1 MCKPVRYVYPDCGHP
16 VDPDPD
22 VWILERC
29 ASAHRSNRDCWLPND
44 IPDQFIEDK
53 PWPNDNLTEPCYMPH
68 EDVESQISEDE
79 ELQGPGMDGW
89 TDVAEEVDSDSAIL
103 GAEDQD
109 DSDDDDDDEA
119 VLITRAMLFDEAMI
133 IDDDDLLIEEEE
145 LLLDED
151 ELLLDDEQ
159 MLLDEEEIRRY
170 EQVTLAVETDAV
182 LSDEEIAFINQII
195 EETTNELT
203 MAAADD
209 ILAWAEDTD
218 TSAENNTALSNNDNT
233 GQSEGSESMDLD
245 SPSSE

>member
-29 ASAHRSNRDCWLPND
+29 VSAHWSNRDCWLPND

-53 PWPNDNLTEPCYMPH
+53 PWPNDNLSEPCYLPH
-68 EDVESQISEDE
+68 EPQEPLISEYE
-79 ELQGPGMDGW
+79 ELQSPVVDGW
-89 TDVAEEVDSDSAIL
+89 TDVAEEVDSDSATL

-109 DSDDDDDDEA
+109 DDDDDDSV
-119 VLITRAMLFDEAMI
+119 VLITRAMLFDESMI

-159 MLLDEEEIRRY
+159 MLLDEEEIHRY
-170 EQVTLAVETDAV
+170 EQATLTGETDAV
-182 LSDEEIAFINQII
+182 LSEDEIAFINQII

-203 MAAADD
+203 LAAADD

-218 TSAENNTALSNNDNT
+218 TSAENTALSDNN

-245 SPSSE
+245 DSSSE

>member
-16 VDPDPD
+16 IDLDPE

-29 ASAHRSNRDCWLPND
+29 RLAHRSNRDCWLPND

-53 PWPNDNLTEPCYMPH
+53 PWPNDNLTESCPMVH
-68 EDVESQISEDE
+68 EIEEPQISEHE
-79 ELQGPGMDGW
+79 ELQNPVVDGW
-89 TDVAEEVDSDSAIL
+89 TDVVEEVDSDSATL

-109 DSDDDDDDEA
+109 DDDDKA
-119 VLITRAMLFDEAMI
+119 VLITRDMLFDESMI

-159 MLLDEEEIRRY
+159 MLIDEEEILYY
-170 EQVTLAVETDAV
+170 EQATLTGDADV
-182 LSDEEIAFINQII
+182 FLSDNDLDFINQII
-195 EETTNELT
+195 QETTNELN
-203 MAAADD
+203 MAATDD
-209 ILAWAEDTD
+209 IVAWAQDINATGED
-218 TSAENNTALSNNDNT
+218 NTALSDNN

-245 SPSSE
+245 EPSSD